1 MRRGGTCSNFVFSSS
16 SSDEDE
22 LLEDSPPILNAR
34 RIDRGSE
41 KECRRSILALEL
53 LERGEVWSRVLGEGE
68 SICVRSDSFGRRVD
82 SADLS
87 VEYEGVGG
95 KQEER

>member
-1 MRRGGTCSNFVFSSS
+1 MRRGGNCSNFVFSSS

-22 LLEDSPPILNAR
+22 LLKDSPPIFNAR

-53 LERGEVWSRVLGEGE
+53 LERGEVWSRILGEGE
-68 SICVRSDSFGRRVD
+68 SICVRSDSFGRRMD
-82 SADLS
+82 SVGLS
-87 VEYEGVGG
+87 VEYTGVGG